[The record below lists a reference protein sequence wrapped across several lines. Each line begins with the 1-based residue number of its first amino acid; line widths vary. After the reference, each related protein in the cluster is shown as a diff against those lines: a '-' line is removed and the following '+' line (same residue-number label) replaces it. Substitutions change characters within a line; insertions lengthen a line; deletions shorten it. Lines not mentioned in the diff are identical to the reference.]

1 MRIRLLII
9 GALLSLVSCSAIKDD
24 QPMEEGELK
33 LSDSFVNW
41 FFKFNRLELFPE
53 STTGSTEDYIFQ
65 VQGGFDEY
73 FTPGHKS
80 KEYSHYCDIFEDHGL
95 NMYLSH
101 NNQASVNSIESMNI
115 YSDSDF
121 PSHKAGESLNDIVF
135 ARIETAKPFID
146 NNYPESLLEEDPIR
160 IDGVRVLGPHEG
172 YSVVEK
178 KLSELSSTDCTLM
191 YRNFQLRFVEK
202 PIEQKDVSI
211 FFEVV
216 EKNGEILSTS
226 HLVNF
231 YKDYREVE

>member
-9 GALLSLVSCSAIKDD
+9 GALLSLVSCSIKID
-24 QPMEEGELK
+24 QPMEEGDLK

-41 FFKFNRLELFPE
+41 FFKFNRLDLFSE
-53 STTGSTEDYIFQ
+53 STGLTEDFIFL

-73 FTPGHKS
+73 FTPEHNS
-80 KEYSHYCDIFEDHGL
+80 KDYSHYCDIFEDHGF

-101 NNQASVNSIESMNI
+101 THQASVNSIESMNI

-135 ARIETAKPFID
+135 ARIKTAKPFID
-146 NNYPESLLEEDPIR
+146 NNYPESMLEEDPIR
-160 IDGVRVLGPHEG
+160 IDGVRVLAPCEG

-178 KLSELSSTDCTLM
+178 KLSELSSADCTLM
-191 YRNFQLRFVEK
+191 SRNFKLRFIEK

-216 EKNGEILSTS
+216 ETNGEILSTS
-226 HLVNF
+226 DRLNF
-231 YKDYREVE
+231 YKDYRVVE